1 MLISEITSSITVYKE
16 LCLIFDISTAFKEL
30 TSNSSIT
37 GILLFILYVL
47 VYVAIL
53 LGVVYTE
60 TAERRINVQYANKSN
75 TSFGGRQNYI
85 PFKLNS
91 SGVMP
96 VIFSSALISIPSFIA
111 SFIKKSDK
119 HADIENT
126 GRFIIN
132 NKAYYIFVSYHNY
145 AFGYDGVNSRWKDIV
160 VTFWEDMGQYAVLK
174 DYSYLDNGG
183 ILQKCSSQNN
193 MIMFDLIY
201 GDERA
206 AYGNNFYTYI
216 LDNDKFYL
224 YSYKNI
230 TGIDD
235 KNVTCTYYTYTAE
248 NKKPLQDITL
258 DYLKSLRDTAYS
270 SKKCS
275 KLVGIE

>member
-1 MLISEITSSITVYKE
+1 MKNNIIYVTLVSDPVNNQSEYKKP
-16 LCLIFDISTAFKEL
+16 LYIQARFKEPKLLEL
-30 TSNSSIT
+30 TDSYYD
-37 GILLFILYVL
+37 GISLFVDDINK
-47 VYVAIL
+47 
-53 LGVVYTE
+53 YTKPYNLNLALNHKVNKDNLE
-60 TAERRINVQYANKSN
+60 KNVS
-75 TSFGGRQNYI
+75 
-85 PFKLNS
+85 
-91 SGVMP
+91 
-96 VIFSSALISIPSFIA
+96 

-119 HADIENT
+119 QADIENA

-183 ILQKCSSQNN
+183 ILQKTSSQNN
-193 MIMFDLIY
+193 MIIFDLIY

-206 AYGNNFYTYI
+206 AFGNNLYTYI

-248 NKKPLQDITL
+248 NKKPLHNITL

>member
-1 MLISEITSSITVYKE
+1 MSDSRTTLLLYPKAAYVKNNIIYVTLVNDPVNNQSEYAKPLYIQ
-16 LCLIFDISTAFKEL
+16 ARFKDTKLLEL
-30 TSNSSIT
+30 TDSYYDGVSLFVDSMDKYIKPYSIN
-37 GILLFILYVL
+37 LAL
-47 VYVAIL
+47 
-53 LGVVYTE
+53 
-60 TAERRINVQYANKSN
+60 NHKANKDN
-75 TSFGGRQNYI
+75 LEKN
-85 PFKLNS
+85 
-91 SGVMP
+91 
-96 VIFSSALISIPSFIA
+96 IA

-119 HADIENT
+119 NADIENT

-132 NKAYYIFVSYHNY
+132 NKAYYIFTSYHNY
-145 AFGYDGVNSRWKDIV
+145 AYGYDGVNSRWKDTVI
-160 VTFWEDMGQYAVLK
+160 TFWKDMGQYAVLK
-174 DYSYLDNGG
+174 DYTYLDNGG

-230 TGIDD
+230 TGIED
-235 KNVTCTYYTYTAE
+235 KKVSCTYYTYTAE
-248 NKKPLQDITL
+248 NKKAVQDITL

-270 SKKCS
+270 SKKCT